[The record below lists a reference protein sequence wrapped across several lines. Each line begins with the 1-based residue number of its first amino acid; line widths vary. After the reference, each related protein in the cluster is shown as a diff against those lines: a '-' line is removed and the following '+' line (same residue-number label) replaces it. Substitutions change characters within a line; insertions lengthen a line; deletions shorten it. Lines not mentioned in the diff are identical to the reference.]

1 MSKRTA
7 TTTPTRNSKRTKSG
21 DLGKEDERHES
32 QLQQL
37 VEDFVAL
44 YTTRKTG
51 EVLKHT
57 VLKEMLQKVLVT
69 TNPPKTGVITKVLK
83 HKYDALASYKSL
95 KDVSGDLYTVR
106 IEGNREM
113 AIHGI
118 ALKPFPTP
126 TQKKSEGFARLKLV
140 VEDLDSM
147 DMVKM
152 YKASAQA
159 STSETR
165 PKHKA
170 VAAVA
175 ALQHI
180 VVGVHDQETGR
191 YYSVIVENGFT
202 KLVTATLEG
211 VQVAYTFYRDR
222 PSDQCEPGEYSDSL
236 VVPPPHFVDSSR
248 NR

>member
-37 VEDFVAL
+37 VEDFVAV
-44 YTTRKTG
+44 YTRKTG

-69 TNPPKTGVITKVLK
+69 TIPPKSGVITKVLK
-83 HKYDALASYKSL
+83 RKYDALASYKSL

-106 IEGNREM
+106 IEGNRDM

-140 VEDLDSM
+140 VEELDNGYGQDVQGIGTSLHIR
-147 DMVKM
+147 D
-152 YKASAQA
+152 AS
-159 STSETR
+159 E
-165 PKHKA
+165 
-170 VAAVA
+170 
-175 ALQHI
+175 
-180 VVGVHDQETGR
+180 E
-191 YYSVIVENGFT
+191 
-202 KLVTATLEG
+202 
-211 VQVAYTFYRDR
+211 
-222 PSDQCEPGEYSDSL
+222 
-236 VVPPPHFVDSSR
+236 
-248 NR
+248 